1 MMARDTN
8 ILDTVTIKISTN
20 PSVEKCLEQLVKKGL
35 YGKNIS
41 EAAER
46 LVAQKINELT
56 KSQDI
61 QKIKP
66 K

>member
-1 MMARDTN
+1 MARDTN

-20 PSVEKCLEQLVKKGL
+20 PTVEKYLDQLVRKGL
-35 YGKNIS
+35 HGKNTS

-46 LVAQKINELT
+46 LISQKINELI
-56 KSQDI
+56 KNQDLQEI
-61 QKIKP
+61 TP